1 MNVPGFV
8 LIRELGEGG
17 FGRVFQAY
25 AANGRQ
31 VAIKVLK
38 SRADSIFR
46 RFVHEAQVM
55 SANASN
61 KHIVSL
67 LDYNLDCE
75 PPYLVMEYCD
85 GGSLRSW
92 VSPSRPWKDVAAA
105 LIHAANGLYTLH
117 YVGGFHRDVKPD
129 NLLLT
134 NTNFD
139 GPTIKLA
146 DFGLARIPTGTMPM
160 THTAAGTEEYM
171 APELMAR
178 EPMSP
183 AADIYSLGITGIEL
197 LTGRR
202 GVSNIKN
209 ASAPRRLIDLL
220 TKMTLS
226 DASQRPT
233 AHEVILQ
240 LTDIFN
246 NDSLEQPLPKVSQ
259 GNDGLLA
266 GLLIGG
272 ALLGG
277 IGIVEAL
284 AQYNKARNVK
294 LKL

>member
-1 MNVPGFV
+1 MPN
-8 LIRELGEGG
+8 
-17 FGRVFQAY
+17 
-25 AANGRQ
+25 
-31 VAIKVLK
+31 
-38 SRADSIFR
+38 DS
-46 RFVHEAQVM
+46 
-55 SANASN
+55 
-61 KHIVSL
+61 
-67 LDYNLDCE
+67 
-75 PPYLVMEYCD
+75 
-85 GGSLRSW
+85 
-92 VSPSRPWKDVAAA
+92 
-105 LIHAANGLYTLH
+105 YTRH
-117 YVGGFHRDVKPD
+117 
-129 NLLLT
+129 
-134 NTNFD
+134 
-139 GPTIKLA
+139 
-146 DFGLARIPTGTMPM
+146 
-160 THTAAGTEEYM
+160 AGTEDHTM

-178 EPMSP
+178 GFLPIVDVA

-209 ASAPRRLIDLL
+209 AAAPRRLIDLL

-277 IGIVEAL
+277 IGIVAAL
-284 AQYNKARNVK
+284 AQDNKARNVK